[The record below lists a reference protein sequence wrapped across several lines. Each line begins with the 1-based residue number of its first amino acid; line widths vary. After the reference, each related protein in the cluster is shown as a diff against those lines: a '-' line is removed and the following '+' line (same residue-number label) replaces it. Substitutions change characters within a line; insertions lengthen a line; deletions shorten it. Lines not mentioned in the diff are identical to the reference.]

1 MEEQDVRKQ
10 LERMRKFILDEAQ
23 NKRLEILQS
32 AEEEANREKDRL
44 IRQGEM
50 AIIKDLERKAKQVEV
65 AKKIRASNEINQSR
79 LQVLRAREEAV
90 NTVCSHAHQ
99 GLFKLSENPE
109 KNRKLL
115 KDLTLQAVEIIDESD
130 VSLVCRASDKNILQG
145 LLPEVIRDYKAKTGK
160 DVKLTIDTKFL
171 DPSSAGGIVAVA
183 GGGAVIVSNTLEQ
196 RLQLAVEGLLPQIRS
211 TLFS

>member
-65 AKKIRASNEINQSR
+65 AKKM
-79 LQVLRAREEAV
+79 
-90 NTVCSHAHQ
+90 
-99 GLFKLSENPE
+99 
-109 KNRKLL
+109 
-115 KDLTLQAVEIIDESD
+115 
-130 VSLVCRASDKNILQG
+130 
-145 LLPEVIRDYKAKTGK
+145 
-160 DVKLTIDTKFL
+160 
-171 DPSSAGGIVAVA
+171 
-183 GGGAVIVSNTLEQ
+183 
-196 RLQLAVEGLLPQIRS
+196 
-211 TLFS
+211 